1 MYLYIYIFTYIYI
14 HIYIM
19 YTTSCVLGIYIIFNI
34 SRPLMCTHVYNCR
47 YNYIYIHTIRYMH
60 IYTAVEQNWF
70 RIKSPA
76 GEEPMVNHT
85 HSRLP
90 ITRITRCSNGHLSCG
105 SHGKVLNHQRL
116 MVNDADEK
124 WMITIIIAKI
134 TMGDRLVLF
143 RMRFR

>member
-1 MYLYIYIFTYIYI
+1 MYIIVDIVIYIYTYDTLYAYIYI
-14 HIYIM
+14 
-19 YTTSCVLGIYIIFNI
+19 
-34 SRPLMCTHVYNCR
+34 
-47 YNYIYIHTIRYMH
+47 
-60 IYTAVEQNWF
+60 AVEQNWF

-90 ITRITRCSNGHLSCG
+90 ITRITRCSNGHLSWG

-124 WMITIIIAKI
+124 WMITIITAKI

>member
-1 MYLYIYIFTYIYI
+1 MYLYIYIFTYIYT

-47 YNYIYIHTIRYMH
+47 YNYIYIYTYDTLYAY
-60 IYTAVEQNWF
+60 IYIAVEQNWF

-90 ITRITRCSNGHLSCG
+90 ITRITRCSNGHLSWG

-124 WMITIIIAKI
+124 WMITI
-134 TMGDRLVLF
+134 MP
-143 RMRFR
+143 